1 MKNFK
6 ISIIVPVF
14 NAEKY
19 LRETVESVI
28 TQNYKNW
35 ELIAIND
42 GSFDKS
48 LEILT
53 KFSNLDSRIKVIT
66 SNNKGVS
73 NARNIGISMASGDYI
88 LMLDSDDARIPY
100 QTKSQ
105 HQNTFLYKILT
116 LGNFS
121 INHLINSARKNI
133 SADTFGLDSLKEIF

>member
-53 KFSNLDSRIKVIT
+53 EFSNLDSRIKVIT
-66 SNNKGVS
+66 IGNKGVS

-88 LMLDSDDARIPY
+88 LMLDSDDALAPNMLSILNNICIQNKPDIVSFDFK
-100 QTKSQ
+100 KS
-105 HQNTFLYKILT
+105 
-116 LGNFS
+116 
-121 INHLINSARKNI
+121 
-133 SADTFGLDSLKEIF
+133 